1 MFRNLFKKKAT
12 DLVSPMKGKLV
23 SLDEVND
30 PVFKERAIG
39 DGFAIDLIEG
49 NVYSPVSGEI
59 VALFPTNHAIGIKS
73 EDRNEYLVHIGLET
87 VGLKGEGFK
96 STLAQGDQVKEG
108 ELLVEVDHEFF
119 KEKSIDMM
127 SPVVVT
133 NLNGRKVELLKDGEN
148 VEVGTEDIL
157 RIFVP

>member
-1 MFRNLFKKKAT
+1 MFKNLFKKKAS

-23 SLDEVND
+23 SLDDVND

-39 DGFAIDLIEG
+39 DGFAIDLKEG

-87 VGLKGEGFK
+87 VGLKGQGFK
-96 STLAQGDQVKEG
+96 SSLKQGDNVKKG
-108 ELLVEVDHEFF
+108 DLLVEVDHAFF
-119 KEKSIDMM
+119 KEKEIDMM
-127 SPVVVT
+127 SPVIVT
-133 NLNGRKVELLKDGEN
+133 NLNGREIEVLKEGEN
-148 VEVGTEDIL
+148 VEVGTEEIL